1 MKSSLHF
8 SKRLTFF
15 HLDERLKLILIATV
29 VGTCGGFASAILN
42 FGLGTGSNWLHP
54 IRSHWIAVVFP
65 AIGAFLSV
73 IFLRHVMREV
83 EYHGVPEVIYS
94 LSRRGG
100 LLRFRSSFSRLISC
114 WFTLVSGGSAGPE
127 APAVISGASIGSNI
141 ARKLYLK
148 DRHRKMAVGCGAAAA
163 IASIFNAPITGI
175 VFSIE
180 VILGEWTAIS
190 LIPIAI
196 ASIAG
201 TEVSRILHGNQ
212 IPFQHRPFV
221 VHPRDLIACIGLAI
235 LTAFVSVLLIRTLNT
250 IRTKAKKYI
259 PRLEFRA
266 ILGGLVV
273 GMIGILIP
281 DVLGEGYKHVRAIIG
296 GEYNL
301 ALFLAG
307 SVAVAKI
314 IATSSSV
321 GTGGSGG
328 IFAPCLVIGSYTGL
342 FYQKVLTEV
351 FPVASWGS
359 RGYFP
364 LLGMAGLL
372 SSVLQAPLTG
382 IFLIMEITGG
392 YDVLLSVVL
401 VSVISTTLSRF
412 WVPHSIYHSE
422 LVERGELI
430 QPRTDSHI
438 LSEIS
443 IGELL
448 EKDSHVISP
457 DLTLREFIK
466 IVEQSQ
472 RNYFVVENPVTGI
485 FLGIVNLNDVR
496 PYLFN
501 QAIYD
506 SVVVEEF
513 MNRKPATVSLD
524 DELPRVL
531 EKFEET
537 HSWSLPVVQGGKFL
551 GLISK
556 ATLFDYYRKEML
568 VQEEK

>member
-1 MKSSLHF
+1 VKSPFSFLTRPILVHF
-8 SKRLTFF
+8 
-15 HLDERLKLILIATV
+15 DERLKLILIAAV
-29 VGTCGGFASAILN
+29 IGTCGGLAAAVLN
-42 FGLGTGSNWLHP
+42 FGLRTGSSWLHQ
-54 IRSHWIAVVFP
+54 IRSHWIAIVFP

-73 IFLRHVMREV
+73 VFLRYGMKDV

-114 WFTLVSGGSAGPE
+114 WLTLVSGGSAGPE
-127 APAVISGASIGSNI
+127 APVVISGASLGSNI
-141 ARKLYLK
+141 ASRLYLR

-180 VILGEWTAIS
+180 VIFGEWTPVN

-201 TEVSRILHGNQ
+201 TEVSRILQGNQ

-221 VHPRDLIACIGLAI
+221 VNPQDLIACIGLAI
-235 LTAFVSVLLIRTLNT
+235 LTAIVSVLLIRTLRI
-250 IRTKAKKYI
+250 IRTQSKKYI
-259 PRLEFRA
+259 PRLAFRA
-266 ILGGLVV
+266 MFGGLIV
-273 GMIGILIP
+273 GMIGVIFP
-281 DVLGEGYKHVRAIIG
+281 DVLGEGYEHIRGIIG

-301 ALFLAG
+301 ALFMAG

-314 IATSSSV
+314 IATSSTV

-328 IFAPCLVIGSYTGL
+328 IFAPSLVIGSYTGL
-342 FYQKVLTEV
+342 FYQKFLTGI
-351 FPVASWGS
+351 FPDASWGS

-392 YDVLLSVVL
+392 YDVLVSVVL
-401 VSVISTTLSRF
+401 VSIISTTLSRL
-412 WVPHSIYHSE
+412 WEPHSIYHAE
-422 LVERGELI
+422 LIKRGELI
-430 QPRTDSHI
+430 QPRTDKHI
-438 LSEIS
+438 LSELS
-443 IGELL
+443 VSELI
-448 EKDSHVISP
+448 EKNTHVISP
-457 DLTLREFIK
+457 ELTLHEFIK
-466 IVEQSQ
+466 IVERSH
-472 RNYFVVENPVTGI
+472 RNHFVVEDPLTGE
-485 FLGIVNLNDVR
+485 FLGMVNLDNIR

-501 QAIYD
+501 RTLYD
-506 SVVVEEF
+506 SVLVEEF
-513 MNRKPATVSLD
+513 MNRKPVTVSLED
-524 DELPRVL
+524 DLPHIM
-531 EKFEET
+531 EKFEAT
-537 HSWSLPVVQGGKFL
+537 RSWSLPVVQGGKFI